1 MKAFLIK
8 YSILIVITSSLI
20 SCDKLFMDDAPSEKP
35 NETFEYLWKE
45 VDQHYSFFDYKKV
58 DWDSIYHIY
67 KNQVNNSMSE
77 YQLFDVLFDMLCE
90 LKDGHVN
97 LISPFNVSRYEFDLN
112 APNNYNERIIKENYI
127 SSKYYVTGP
136 FIHDYAKNNNIGYI
150 RYNSFSGTVSQY
162 DMDFILARF
171 SKTDGLILDLRQNGG
186 GSITNVFKILEH
198 FVRTKTEIYHSYI
211 KKGPEHDNFS
221 EVQKAYVKPNAQY
234 YYTNKPIIVL
244 IDRGSF
250 SATSF
255 FSLAC
260 KAIPNIT
267 LIGDTTGG
275 GLGAPSG
282 GQLPN
287 GWTYRF
293 SVSKTLSLKNENF
306 ENGVPP
312 DIFSQLNETDVLLGK
327 DAVIDKAIETIE
339 LLQ

>member
-1 MKAFLIK
+1 MN
-8 YSILIVITSSLI
+8 
-20 SCDKLFMDDAPSEKP
+20 DAPSEKP
-35 NETFEYLWKE
+35 SETFEYLWKK
-45 VDQHYSFFDYKKV
+45 VDQHYSFFNYKQV
-58 DWDSIYHIY
+58 NWDSIYSIY
-67 KNQVNNSMSE
+67 QPQISDNMSE
-77 YQLFDVLFDMLCE
+77 YKLFDVLFNMLSE

-97 LISPFNVSRYEFDLN
+97 LISPFNVSRYEFDLS

-136 FIHDYAKNNNIGYI
+136 FIHDYVKNYNIGYI
-150 RYNSFSGTVSQY
+150 RYKSFSSTVSQY

-171 SKTDGLILDLRQNGG
+171 SHTNGLILDLRQNGG
-186 GSITNVFKILEH
+186 GSITNIFKILEH
-198 FVRTKTEIYHSYI
+198 FVKNKTEVYRSYI
-211 KKGPEHDNFS
+211 KNGPEHNNFS
-221 EVQKAYVKPNAQY
+221 EVQKAFITPNGQY
-234 YYTNKPIIVL
+234 KYTDKPIMVL

-267 LIGDTTGG
+267 LVGDTTGG

-293 SVSKTLSLKNENF
+293 SVTQTLSLNNENF

-312 DIFSQLNETDVLLGK
+312 DVFSELNETDVLLGK
-327 DAVIDKAIETIE
+327 DAVIDKAIELME
-339 LLQ
+339 SQP